1 MSFGFFLLTTKPW
14 TSLDY
19 HERRE
24 KIRGL
29 YVIQFI
35 LSIGWSKR
43 RKQKVISP
51 GLLSGS
57 SPRCVCYE
65 AFSSQ
70 SPLPA
75 PGPLSQTITNIDPDW
90 LRLREGDM
98 THIAETRVWCRHLT
112 IIINIQ
118 DPAHTSHTSHTLL
131 TAPSRVWT
139 LPPRDHCQFW

>member
-1 MSFGFFLLTTKPW
+1 MSFRFFHLTTKPW

-51 GLLSGS
+51 GLLSCS

-118 DPAHTSHTSHTLL
+118 DPGHTSHTSHTLL
-131 TAPSRVWT
+131 TAPSRVWS